1 MKNKKKQKAKKRTTQ
16 KKMTKEI
23 QRPRRNINIPLRFQ
37 DNGEND
43 LRENVLISKTKNRY
57 NGKNIK
63 LVYEEC
69 KIKEEKK
76 AKEARAR
83 QSLAIESAFHFT
95 EYISGKTPESKSRS
109 FLDHKR
115 KVRELKRA
123 GGQIEE
129 LELDD
134 ISEEEEEEQ
143 KQEIKKQENLLLELP
158 EEQYEFLFT
167 EEEENRFQ
175 NEFRVVDNEQGNTS
189 FLLAG
194 PIPENE
200 VLNETTEEISPPT
213 SPIAE
218 ISEDD
223 DQEDEKQK
231 QKQIID
237 DRRFLFAVIDYET
250 FADYYNYIKGID
262 Q

>member
-1 MKNKKKQKAKKRTTQ
+1 
-16 KKMTKEI
+16 MTKEI

-63 LVYEEC
+63 LIYEEC

-83 QSLAIESAFHFT
+83 QSLAIESAFQFT
-95 EYISGKTPESKSRS
+95 EYISGKTPESKSRT

-129 LELDD
+129 LGLDD
-134 ISEEEEEEQ
+134 ISEEEEEEEKPQ
-143 KQEIKKQENLLLELP
+143 MQVLQFNQEDDF
-158 EEQYEFLFT
+158 FLT
-167 EEEENRFQ
+167 EEEETQFQ
-175 NEFRVVDNEQGNTS
+175 HDFRVIDDEQGNTS
-189 FLLAG
+189 FLLDG
-194 PIPENE
+194 PKPENE
-200 VLNETTEEISPPT
+200 VLKETTEEISPPT
-213 SPIAE
+213 SPTNE
-218 ISEDD
+218 ISEDEDQD
-223 DQEDEKQK
+223 DQEEEEKQK
-231 QKQIID
+231 QITHN
-237 DRRFLFAVIDYET
+237 RRLLFSVIDYET
-250 FADYYNYIKGID
+250 FVHHYNYLKGID